1 MENRAPS
8 RWAWLWFTLLRVGLF
23 AVLLAVFAFVLPV
36 EPWVSA
42 ILAAVIALCVSYIFL
57 SRPRAAVSQQIAD
70 TRAGKN
76 RSARDAD
83 DEAEDAAVEEPGA
96 RA

>member
-1 MENRAPS
+1 METRAPS

-23 AVLLAVFAFVLPV
+23 AVLLAVFAFVLPI

-76 RSARDAD
+76 RSAIDAD